1 MKSCLSSKHSLVVC
15 YLLSLLIAACS
26 PSQEATAPTSTP
38 IPAPTTEPNAMPTLT
53 TIPSQENEISSPIPS
68 TEQPVVVAFIKDGNI
83 QVWDEATNEIQTI
96 VNAGDVIA
104 VTMSDDGQVIA
115 FLRRSVV
122 QITEIEG
129 FEQSAL
135 WAVDRN
141 GGNPRELVSAESLR
155 QRLNAGERDS
165 VNIPHM
171 EWIPGTHRLLFSGWK
186 YIVQAEGESHAIPEG
201 LYLVDTDTLTDT
213 QLIPAGNYLHFAVSP
228 DGQQIALMSFTGL
241 SFMNVDG
248 SNIRSDALI
257 YPQIGQAG
265 PLFPTGVWTQDS
277 QAFVI
282 TGSFEADAR
291 FNINFT
297 IWRVPVDGSSP
308 EALANIIASDPRS
321 ITFSPDGQR
330 VAFLQTTEEQPSQI
344 AGWSIAPLTDGLGP
358 LAIPYDYDM
367 ENITASLHW
376 SPAGDPFTKNLRGL
390 CPDATRDTDECDTGI
405 GFWGTVAAIHW
416 MDGNRV
422 LFLTRD
428 PSVLFLGKM
437 TFEGNW
443 DGTTIPIVA
452 WPVEKWVSLQSFT
465 THRISQK

>member
-1 MKSCLSSKHSLVVC
+1 MKSHTISKRSLVVSC
-15 YLLSLLIAACS
+15 LLSLLVASCS
-26 PSQEATAPTSTP
+26 PEQGIASPTSSVV
-38 IPAPTTEPNAMPTLT
+38 PTAVPTLT
-53 TIPSQENEISSPIPS
+53 SVPTQESATASPTPS
-68 TEQPVVVAFIKDGNI
+68 TEQALVVAFVKDGNI
-83 QVWDEATNEIQTI
+83 QVWDEMTGQSQTI
-96 VNAGDVIA
+96 VNAGDVIT

-115 FLRRSVV
+115 FLRRSRA
-122 QITEIEG
+122 QLAENEW

-155 QRLNAGERDS
+155 QRLNVAQRDS
-165 VNIPHM
+165 TNIPQM

-186 YIVQAEGESHAIPEG
+186 YLVQAEGESHAIPEG

-248 SNIRSDALI
+248 SNIRSDALP
-257 YPQIGQAG
+257 YPQVGQAA

-277 QAFVI
+277 RAFVM
-282 TGSFEADAR
+282 TGSFESDPR

-297 IWRVPVDGSSP
+297 VWRVPVDGSSP
-308 EALANIIASDPRS
+308 VELATIVRSDPRS
-321 ITFSPDGQR
+321 VTFSPDGQR
-330 VAFLQTTEEQPSQI
+330 MAFSQTAEGELET
-344 AGWSIAPLTDGLGP
+344 AGWFIAPLAGASP
-358 LAIPYDYDM
+358 LAIPYDIETDYT
-367 ENITASLHW
+367 NLHW
-376 SPAGDPFTKNLRGL
+376 SPAGDPFTKNLRRL

-416 MDGNRV
+416 IDGNRV

-428 PSVLFLGKM
+428 PSVLFVGKM
-437 TFEGNW
+437 EFTGNW
-443 DGTTIPIVA
+443 NGTTIPIVT
-452 WPVEKWVSLQSFT
+452 WPVEEWVSPKSFT
-465 THRISQK
+465 TVKLSQ

>member
-1 MKSCLSSKHSLVVC
+1 MKKVFIT
-15 YLLSLLIAACS
+15 LLMVALLEACAPAS
-26 PSQEATAPTSTP
+26 TSIPTSTP
-38 IPAPTTEPNAMPTLT
+38 IPASTAEATAIPTLT

-68 TEQPVVVAFIKDGNI
+68 TEQPIVVAFVKDGNI
-83 QVWDEATNEIQTI
+83 QLWDEATNQSQTI

-104 VTMSDDGQVIA
+104 LTISDDGQVIA
-115 FLRRSVV
+115 FLRRSGV
-122 QITEIEG
+122 QSTEIEG
-129 FEQSAL
+129 YEQSAL

-141 GGNPRELVSAESLR
+141 GSNPRELISAESLR
-155 QRLNAGERDS
+155 QHLNAGQRDS
-165 VNIPHM
+165 TNIPQM

-186 YIVQAEGESHAIPEG
+186 YLVQAEGESHAIPEG

-248 SNIRSDALI
+248 SNIRSDALT
-257 YPQIGQAG
+257 YPQVGQAG

-277 QAFVI
+277 RAFVM
-282 TGSFEADAR
+282 TGSFESDPR

-297 IWRVPVDGSSP
+297 VWRVPVDDSSP
-308 EALANIIASDPRS
+308 VELATIVRSDPRS
-321 ITFSPDGQR
+321 VTFSPDGQR
-330 VAFLQTTEEQPSQI
+330 MAFSQTAEGELET
-344 AGWSIAPLTDGLGP
+344 AGWFIAPLAGASP
-358 LAIPYDYDM
+358 LAIPYDIETDYT
-367 ENITASLHW
+367 NLHW
-376 SPAGDPFTKNLRGL
+376 SPAGDPFTKNLRKL

-416 MDGNRV
+416 IDGTRV

-437 TFEGNW
+437 EFTGNW
-443 DGTTIPIVA
+443 NGTTIPIVA
-452 WPVEKWVSLQSFT
+452 WPVEEWVSPKSFT
-465 THRISQK
+465 TVKLSQ